1 MRTIR
6 HSAHKRPTVN
16 SFNPNFKTLMGPG
29 PSNIDPRV
37 LQAMARP
44 IIGHLDPQFIELM
57 DDIKDLLRYAFQT
70 ENSLTFPVS
79 APGSAGMETCFANL
93 VEQGDKV
100 LVCINGVFGG
110 RMKENVIRC
119 GGEAIIVEDEWG
131 APVSNDKVEAAL
143 QAHPDINIIAFVHAE
158 TSTGVCSDAAT
169 LAGLAKRYG
178 CLTIMDCVTSLA
190 GIPVLIDEWGID
202 AAYSGSQK
210 CLSCPPGLSP
220 ITFSPRATDV
230 VRKRKTKVQS
240 WFLDLSLVMDYWSG
254 EGARSY
260 HHTAPINSMYALHE
274 SLLLLK
280 DEGLKNSW
288 ARHEIQH
295 KFLKIGLENL
305 GLSLLVDER
314 FRLPQMNSVVI
325 PCALREQEGNIR
337 KALLSKYNL
346 EIGAGLGDLAGK
358 IWRIGLMG
366 FGASEKN
373 VETCIAALQ
382 SMLHNGPSS
391 VS

>member
-1 MRTIR
+1 M
-6 HSAHKRPTVN
+6 N

-29 PSNIDPRV
+29 PSNIAPRV

-93 VEQGDKV
+93 VEQGDEV

-110 RMKENVIRC
+110 RMKENVLRC
-119 GGEAIIVEDEWG
+119 GGKAIIVEDEWG
-131 APVSNDKVEAAL
+131 APISSDKVEAAL
-143 QAHPDINIIAFVHAE
+143 QAHPDIKILAFVHAE

-169 LAGLAKRYG
+169 LAGLAKKYG

-220 ITFSPRATDV
+220 ITFSRRATDV

-325 PCALREQEGNIR
+325 PGALREQEGNIR
-337 KALLSKYNL
+337 KALLSKHNL

-382 SMLHNGPSS
+382 SMLHNEPSS
-391 VS
+391 VP

>member
-1 MRTIR
+1 M
-6 HSAHKRPTVN
+6 N

-57 DDIKDLLRYAFQT
+57 DDIKALLRYAYQT
-70 ENSLTFPVS
+70 ENALTFPVS

-93 VEQGDKV
+93 VEPGDEV

-119 GGEAIIVEDEWG
+119 GGEAVLVEDEWG
-131 APVSNDKVEAAL
+131 TPVSPDKVEAAL
-143 QAHPDINIIAFVHAE
+143 KAHPDIKILAFVHAE
-158 TSTGVCSDAAT
+158 TSTGVCSDGAA
-169 LAGLAKRYG
+169 LAKLAQAHG

-190 GIPVLIDEWGID
+190 GVPVLIDEWGID

-220 ITFSPRATDV
+220 VTFSARAVETI
-230 VRKRKTKVQS
+230 RKRNTPIQS

-254 EGARSY
+254 DGARSY
-260 HHTAPINSMYALHE
+260 HHTAPINAMYALHE
-274 SLLLLK
+274 SLLLVRE
-280 DEGLKNSW
+280 EGLENAW
-288 ARHEIQH
+288 ARHQTHHEA
-295 KFLKIGLENL
+295 LKAGLEKL
-305 GLSLLVDER
+305 GLTLLVEEPY
-314 FRLPQMNSVVI
+314 RLPQMNSVLI
-325 PCALREQEGNIR
+325 PEALKAREADIR
-337 KALLSKYNL
+337 KTLLSEHNL
-346 EIGAGLGDLAGK
+346 EIGAGLGALAGK

-366 FGASEKN
+366 FGASEDN
-373 VETCIAALQ
+373 VRTCLSALEEV
-382 SMLHNGPSS
+382 L
-391 VS
+391 